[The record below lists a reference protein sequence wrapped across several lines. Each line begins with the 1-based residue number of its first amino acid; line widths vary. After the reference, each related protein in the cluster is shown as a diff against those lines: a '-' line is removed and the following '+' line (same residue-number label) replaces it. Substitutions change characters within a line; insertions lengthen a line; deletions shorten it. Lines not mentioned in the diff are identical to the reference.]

1 MSASRMILRETPEAA
16 IGDPMSVV
24 FFIPGPL
31 RSFTNGSDRVVVEG
45 SFSTMREALSAL
57 CASYPGLR
65 HRILTD
71 QGEVREHI
79 NLFIGN
85 ECVRFAQGLATPV
98 FDGAEIS
105 VVPAITGG
113 RRG

>member
-1 MSASRMILRETPEAA
+1 
-16 IGDPMSVV
+16 MSVI

-31 RSFTNGSDRVVVEG
+31 RPFTNGSDRVVVEG
-45 SFSTMREALSAL
+45 SFSVLRAALDAL
-57 CASYPGLR
+57 CELHPGVR
-65 HRILTD
+65 HRVLTE

-98 FDGAEIS
+98 SENAQIS
-105 VVPAITGG
+105 IVPAISGG
-113 RRG
+113 KDA